1 MNNHSNWKNRSFLRL
16 QLIAIAMLATLFVTS
31 CSSDDKYNFKNSAEA
46 VDACRTTLHKLA
58 KADKMSIKELSEEF
72 TEWRELQDTVYKVL
86 LNDTTIMEDIEKA
99 VQNQAENAHATTQM
113 SERLCDDFF
122 AVSDSIKDEL
132 TRLAFS
138 EKRTMKDVMYLKMH
152 TATGREEALK
162 EKVFEDA
169 SNFYA
174 LLDEKPTYATLQETM
189 TSYYD
194 LLQKTKPFT
203 KEGQM
208 MEFIAKEDLCFRSLL
223 VHLKDVEQSDLQ
235 NITNLTSEFF
245 DGLTRT
251 VARDDS
257 NELNKRIKTY
267 LMMRFNRR
275 IIQNAIVCRNDVKKN
290 ARLSDSRRAM
300 YRWMLLQPYFSIDS
314 ESMAVITKEQEKQ
327 LEEMASDLPAVLMKL
342 DSGIIDSTTK
352 EETEKLSGILVEYF
366 LKSYIRMSF

>member
-1 MNNHSNWKNRSFLRL
+1 MSKRFNWKIRSFLRL

-31 CSSDDKYNFKNSAEA
+31 CSSGDTYSFKNPAEA
-46 VDACRTTLHKLA
+46 VDACRTTLHRLA
-58 KADKMSIKELSEEF
+58 KADKMNIKNLSQEF
-72 TEWRELQDTVYKVL
+72 NDWRELQDTVYKVL
-86 LNDTTIMEDIEKA
+86 LNDTTIMDDIENA
-99 VQNQAENAHATTQM
+99 VQNKTEKVHGETPM
-113 SERLCDDFF
+113 SERLCEDFF
-122 AVSDSIKDEL
+122 VLSDSIKGEL

-138 EKRTMKDVMYLKMH
+138 EKRTMKDVVYLKMH
-152 TATGREEALK
+152 TAKDREETLK
-162 EKVFEDA
+162 DKTFEDA
-169 SNFYA
+169 SNFYH
-174 LLDEKPTYATLQETM
+174 LLDEKPTYDSLDETLAA
-189 TSYYD
+189 YYK
-194 LLQKTKPFT
+194 LLRETKPFT

-223 VHLKDVEQSDLQ
+223 ANLKEVEQSDLQ
-235 NITNLTSEFF
+235 NITNLTSDFF

-251 VARDDS
+251 VTRDDS

-275 IIQNAIVCRNDVKKN
+275 IIQNAIVCRNDVKRN

-314 ESMAVITKEQEKQ
+314 ESMAMVTEEQEKQ